1 MLKVTKFGGS
11 SQCDRAGF
19 SRVREIVLA
28 DPARRVVVVSA
39 AGRRPAADHKITDIL
54 YLCHAHLQYGVSCWD
69 LWRRIADR
77 YREIRDGC
85 CLTLPIE
92 AELDAIYAAMR
103 RDTPQDWIVSRG
115 EYLSARLM
123 ADLLGFEFVD
133 AKDWLLF
140 DAAGRVRQAAS
151 YAALGSLADGRKIVT
166 PGFYGAL
173 PDGAVHTL
181 PRGGSDVTG
190 ALAAAA
196 LHADLYENWTDVA
209 GVLAA
214 DPRLIQNPA
223 PGGQLR
229 YEELQTLS
237 RVGMQILHED
247 AVAPVRQAQIPL
259 RICNAF
265 EPEKP
270 GTLVRPQV
278 EPDGGQIC
286 FAGRRKLAMLR
297 LSCPQEPD
305 AETKLAD
312 VLEQA
317 RLSPFSM
324 QSVCGEL
331 TALVPMEP
339 GSERLRRL
347 REQAAQALR
356 PQSAAR
362 PLLCRS
368 CSARSKRAARQSTC
382 CKNAVPAPSCSSTTA
397 NMSSPCA
404 PPTPPAAIC
413 TIDKRKADM
422 IEYTAVRAVL
432 TAATQSAP
440 VVELADTMDLG
451 DVTSVK
457 VFLAY
462 NHIT

>member
-11 SQCDRAGF
+11 SLCDSAGF

-39 AGRRPAADHKITDIL
+39 AGRRHAADHKITDLL

-151 YAALGSLADGRKIVT
+151 YAALGSLADWRTIVT

-223 PGGQLR
+223 PVGQLR
-229 YEELQTLS
+229 
-237 RVGMQILHED
+237 
-247 AVAPVRQAQIPL
+247 
-259 RICNAF
+259 
-265 EPEKP
+265 
-270 GTLVRPQV
+270 
-278 EPDGGQIC
+278 
-286 FAGRRKLAMLR
+286 
-297 LSCPQEPD
+297 
-305 AETKLAD
+305 
-312 VLEQA
+312 
-317 RLSPFSM
+317 
-324 QSVCGEL
+324 
-331 TALVPMEP
+331 
-339 GSERLRRL
+339 
-347 REQAAQALR
+347 
-356 PQSAAR
+356 
-362 PLLCRS
+362 
-368 CSARSKRAARQSTC
+368 
-382 CKNAVPAPSCSSTTA
+382 
-397 NMSSPCA
+397 
-404 PPTPPAAIC
+404 
-413 TIDKRKADM
+413 
-422 IEYTAVRAVL
+422 
-432 TAATQSAP
+432 
-440 VVELADTMDLG
+440 
-451 DVTSVK
+451 
-457 VFLAY
+457 
-462 NHIT
+462 

>member
-11 SQCDRAGF
+11 SLCDSAGF

-39 AGRRPAADHKITDIL
+39 AGRRHAADHKITDLL

-115 EYLSARLM
+115 EYLAARLM

-223 PGGQLR
+223 PVGQLR

-331 TALVPMEP
+331 TVLVPMEP
-339 GSERLRRL
+339 GSERLHRL

-356 PQSAAR
+356 PQACTLRENLSVLAA
-362 PLLCRS
+362 LCRS
-368 CSARSKRAARQSTC
+368 TA
-382 CKNAVPAPSCSSTTA
+382 AVP
-397 NMSSPCA
+397 
-404 PPTPPAAIC
+404 
-413 TIDKRKADM
+413 
-422 IEYTAVRAVL
+422 ELLRAVE
-432 TAATQSAP
+432 TSGAP
-440 VVELADTMDLG
+440 VHLLQKCGACALLL
-451 DVTSVK
+451 VTYAASRN
-457 VFLAY
+457 L
-462 NHIT
+462 HD

>member
-11 SQCDRAGF
+11 SLCDSAGF

-28 DPARRVVVVSA
+28 DPARRVVIVSA
-39 AGRRPAADHKITDIL
+39 AGKRHAADHKITDLL

-103 RDTPQDWIVSRG
+103 RDTPRDWIVSRG

-140 DAAGRVRQAAS
+140 DAAGRIRQAAS

-173 PDGAVHTL
+173 PDGKIHTL

-196 LHADLYENWTDVA
+196 LHADLYENWTDVT

-223 PGGQLR
+223 PVGQLR
-229 YEELQTLS
+229 HPLDDLCILAGGSVIFQPGVIILRQPLGSLPRPLGKASPRQGAVGGHGDLILPAELGHLPLLLPEDQVVVALDRDEFRKPFLLGQ
-237 RVGMQILHED
+237 RV
-247 AVAPVRQAQIPL
+247 
-259 RICNAF
+259 
-265 EPEKP
+265 
-270 GTLVRPQV
+270 
-278 EPDGGQIC
+278 
-286 FAGRRKLAMLR
+286 
-297 LSCPQEPD
+297 
-305 AETKLAD
+305 
-312 VLEQA
+312 
-317 RLSPFSM
+317 
-324 QSVCGEL
+324 
-331 TALVPMEP
+331 
-339 GSERLRRL
+339 RLRQL
-347 REQAAQALR
+347 VGE
-356 PQSAAR
+356 
-362 PLLCRS
+362 
-368 CSARSKRAARQSTC
+368 
-382 CKNAVPAPSCSSTTA
+382 AVGDADIPHLPS
-397 NMSSPCA
+397 
-404 PPTPPAAIC
+404 
-413 TIDKRKADM
+413 
-422 IEYTAVRAVL
+422 L
-432 TAATQSAP
+432 HHP
-440 VVELADTMDLG
+440 V
-451 DVTSVK
+451 
-457 VFLAY
+457 
-462 NHIT
+462 

>member
-11 SQCDRAGF
+11 SLCDSAGF

-39 AGRRPAADHKITDIL
+39 AGRRHAADHKITDLL

-115 EYLSARLM
+115 EYLAARLM

-140 DAAGRVRQAAS
+140 DAAGRIRQAAS

-223 PGGQLR
+223 PVGQLR

-278 EPDGGQIC
+278 EPD
-286 FAGRRKLAMLR
+286 
-297 LSCPQEPD
+297 

-339 GSERLRRL
+339 GSERLHRL

-356 PQSAAR
+356 PQACTLRENLSVLAA
-362 PLLCRS
+362 LCRS
-368 CSARSKRAARQSTC
+368 TAAVPELLRAVETSGAPVHLLQKCGACALLLVNDSQYEQSLRAAY
-382 CKNAVPAPSCSSTTA
+382 
-397 NMSSPCA
+397 
-404 PPTPPAAIC
+404 AASRNLH
-413 TIDKRKADM
+413 D
-422 IEYTAVRAVL
+422 
-432 TAATQSAP
+432 
-440 VVELADTMDLG
+440 
-451 DVTSVK
+451 
-457 VFLAY
+457 
-462 NHIT
+462 

>member
-11 SQCDRAGF
+11 SLCDSAGF

-39 AGRRPAADHKITDIL
+39 AGRRHAADHKITDLL

-196 LHADLYENWTDVA
+196 LHADLYENWTDVT

-223 PGGQLR
+223 PVGQLR

-324 QSVCGEL
+324 QSVCGCREGWPARPPRGRRAAGHLGAGLRVQSVCGEL

-339 GSERLRRL
+339 GSERLHRL

-356 PQSAAR
+356 PQACTLRENLSVLAA
-362 PLLCRS
+362 LCRS
-368 CSARSKRAARQSTC
+368 TAAVPELLRAVETSGAPVHLLQKCGACALLLVNDSQYEQSLRAAY
-382 CKNAVPAPSCSSTTA
+382 
-397 NMSSPCA
+397 
-404 PPTPPAAIC
+404 AASRNLH
-413 TIDKRKADM
+413 D
-422 IEYTAVRAVL
+422 
-432 TAATQSAP
+432 
-440 VVELADTMDLG
+440 
-451 DVTSVK
+451 
-457 VFLAY
+457 
-462 NHIT
+462 